1 MKQLYIFINAYFLIN
16 LSIYQSKIIYSGG
29 MSNLLYYCA
38 LIVNTIDD
46 EPKMVLLRLYGPA
59 HGDTDVQLEIF
70 NQLAAK
76 NLGPALYGNFDEGR
90 LEEYLPSN
98 PLTWTE
104 LTDDRVSAAV
114 AKKIAAIHKLNVK
127 SLVRE
132 PNWLIDKYN
141 QYYGYLAKINK
152 KPPVFNEGTL
162 DTTKMIANELLE
174 IDFEIEINHM
184 EKLFHKSNAP
194 LVFSHN
200 DLHQNNILLLQE
212 DLKEINDED
221 RKFLDDRIVLI
232 DFEYCSYNY
241 RTFDIANHL
250 SEWCFDYNGQEYP
263 FFNACLD
270 RFPSE
275 ERQRKFLEFYIN
287 ELSENCTNGK
297 ETTNTSD
304 LQPLSKTDK
313 IDILFKEMQ
322 PFIMASNLLWS
333 LWAIYSAYTSKIN
346 FGYWV
351 SSTS

>member
-1 MKQLYIFINAYFLIN
+1 
-16 LSIYQSKIIYSGG
+16 

-38 LIVNTIDD
+38 LNVKTIGE
-46 EPKMVLLRLYGPA
+46 EPKHVLLRLYGPA

-70 NQLAAK
+70 NQLTAR
-76 NLGPALYGNFDEGR
+76 NLGPALHGSFDEGR

-98 PLTWTE
+98 PLTWIE
-104 LTDDRVSAAV
+104 LTDDRISAAI

-141 QYYGYLAKINK
+141 EYYEYIAKINR
-152 KPPVFNEGTL
+152 KPPVFNEDTL
-162 DTTKMIANELLE
+162 ETTKTIATKLLKVNFKNE
-174 IDFEIEINHM
+174 IDYM
-184 EKLFHKSNAP
+184 ENLFVKSNAP

-200 DLHQNNILLLQE
+200 DLHQNNILLLQGGLE
-212 DLKEINDED
+212 NGTNNLKNV
-221 RKFLDDRIVLI
+221 DDRIVLI

-250 SEWCFDYNGQEYP
+250 NEWCFDYNGQEYP

-275 ERQRKFLEFYIN
+275 ERQRKFLEHYID
-287 ELSENCTNGK
+287 ELNENCANGNGTN
-297 ETTNTSD
+297 NTFG
-304 LQPLSKTDK
+304 QEPLSKTDK
-313 IDILFKEMQ
+313 IDVLFKEMQ
-322 PFIMASNLLWS
+322 PFMMASNLLWS
-333 LWAIYSAYTSKIN
+333 LWAIYSANTSKIN

-351 SSTS
+351 SYPS